1 MNLEYLNLFTF
12 VHFILWFTIGTLYP
26 NQYFV
31 VFVLSIIWEVVEGYG
46 ARNPILHS
54 MLKKYWFVPEKYW
67 NEGIGNKIID
77 VVVNLIGY
85 YIASRLVN
93 KIQRSKTL
101 FFMGLIIWGATL
113 MNLMNNNKI

>member
-26 NQYFV
+26 NHYII
-31 VFVLSIIWEVVEGYG
+31 VFILSVIWEVSEGYI
-46 ARNPILHS
+46 ARDPLLHS
-54 MLKKYWFVPEKYW
+54 ILTKYWFVPEKYW

-85 YIASRLVN
+85 YVASQLVN
-93 KIQRSKTL
+93 KTPGNNKTL
-101 FFMGLIIWGATL
+101 FFIGLILWGSSL
-113 MNLMNNNKI
+113 MISRH

>member
-1 MNLEYLNLFTF
+1 MMNLEYLNLFTF
-12 VHFILWFTIGTLYP
+12 VHFILWFTVGTLYP
-26 NQYFV
+26 NQYFL

-54 MLKKYWFVPEKYW
+54 MLKKYS
-67 NEGIGNKIID
+67 
-77 VVVNLIGY
+77 
-85 YIASRLVN
+85 SRLVN
-93 KIQRSKTL
+93 KIQCSKTL